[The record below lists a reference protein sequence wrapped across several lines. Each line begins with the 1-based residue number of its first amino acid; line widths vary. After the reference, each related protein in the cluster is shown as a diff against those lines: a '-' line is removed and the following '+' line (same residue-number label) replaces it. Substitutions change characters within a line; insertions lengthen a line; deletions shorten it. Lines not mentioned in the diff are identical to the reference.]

1 MEDYLEQEEDQ
12 ARQSKKALEESR
24 DKVANDKATAEDM
37 RNKAME
43 RLLETKKKT
52 WIWSAKKRKG
62 NTMEMKLWNIWERH
76 QIENVNWKS
85 KNLSFKCS
93 CLMDCWW
100 FSVHIG
106 VADDSWPFPFCWGPS
121 S

>member
-12 ARQSKKALEESR
+12 ARQSEKALEESR

-52 WIWSAKKRKG
+52 WI
-62 NTMEMKLWNIWERH
+62 
-76 QIENVNWKS
+76 
-85 KNLSFKCS
+85 
-93 CLMDCWW
+93 
-100 FSVHIG
+100 
-106 VADDSWPFPFCWGPS
+106 
-121 S
+121 